1 MLGRMEHS
9 EHIALTVAEIA
20 AFAELVAGADLD
32 APVQACAG
40 WDLAKL
46 IKHAGSAHRWVIEI
60 IDTAA
65 TERVDFRQVD
75 LGLPADRAD
84 LARWLAAGADPL
96 AHALAV
102 DPATPIWTW
111 GPDGTAG
118 WWARRMLH
126 ETLVHRA
133 DAALTLGVEP
143 QIDAA
148 LACDG
153 VDELLG
159 NLAAIAVF
167 NPAIESLR
175 GDGESL
181 HLHATDAPG
190 EWTITLTPE
199 GYRWDR
205 GHSKATVAVRGSAA
219 DLLLLIY
226 NRRSRLDEGRFALF
240 GDAAL
245 LDRWLTCATL

>member
-1 MLGRMEHS
+1 MEHS
-9 EHIALTVAEIA
+9 EHIAVTVAEIA
-20 AFAELVAGADLD
+20 AFAEFVAGAELD
-32 APVQACAG
+32 APVPACAG

-46 IKHAGSAHRWVIEI
+46 IKHAGSAHRWALEVVSSG
-60 IDTAA
+60 AR
-65 TERVDFRQVD
+65 ERVDPRRLE

-84 LARWLAAGADPL
+84 LAAWLAAGASPL
-96 AHALAV
+96 AAALDV
-102 DPATPIWTW
+102 DPATEVWTW
-111 GPDGTAG
+111 ARPQGSVG
-118 WWARRMLH
+118 WWAHRMLH

-133 DAALTLGVEP
+133 DAAFAVGVEP
-143 QIDAA
+143 QIEAA

-159 NLAAIAVF
+159 NLAANVVF

-181 HLHATDAPG
+181 HLHATDAEG
-190 EWTITLTPE
+190 EWTITLTPD
-199 GYRWDR
+199 GYTWDR

-219 DLLLLIY
+219 DLLLLMY
-226 NRRSRLDEGRFALF
+226 NRRSRHDEGRFALF